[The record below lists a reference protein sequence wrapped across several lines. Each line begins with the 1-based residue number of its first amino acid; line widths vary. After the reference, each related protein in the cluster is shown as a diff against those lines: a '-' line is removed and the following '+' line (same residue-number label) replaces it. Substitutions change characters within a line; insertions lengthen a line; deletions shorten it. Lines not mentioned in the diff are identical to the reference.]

1 MVIPTCMCSTTIFY
15 QQRYALFMYI
25 IICSLYRLNSQEC
38 NKTDVHHTLPQAHQC
53 LHHLHALRAHGA
65 DELVDTESALFC
77 HLLHHHIQE
86 DEGASSADPC
96 TAVHQQRLV
105 QGSRV
110 LLTDTADK
118 VDKRH
123 SIVWH
128 SMIRPSCVVE
138 LMDYQVVFVRL

>member
-1 MVIPTCMCSTTIFY
+1 
-15 QQRYALFMYI
+15 MYI
-25 IICSLYRLNSQEC
+25 ALNDCVISDFEVCYNLINTSLV
-38 NKTDVHHTLPQAHQC
+38 VHINIYIYIYIYQAYQC
-53 LHHLHALRAHGA
+53 LHHLHALGAHGV
-65 DELVDTESALFC
+65 DELVDTESALFL

-86 DEGASSADPC
+86 DEGASSANPC

-110 LLTDTADK
+110 LLTDIADK

-128 SMIRPSCVVE
+128 SMIRPSCVLE